1 MPLADEREENEQEIR
16 YTAMGKEELVMNNPL
31 RALGL
36 EEKAKEDTQSMGLVM
51 SRAGLGKTAIL
62 VQIALDSM
70 MRGNKV
76 LHVSIGETID
86 KAKSWYNDI
95 LSLIT
100 RDKAIE
106 NIHEVISEILH
117 NRMIMTFKE
126 TSFSPAKMEER
137 LNDLVAQ
144 NVYTP
149 QCLIIDGFD
158 FNEDCREALLSL
170 KTFMKAQGLK
180 MTWFSAVCHREDE
193 RTSVDGVQAP
203 CHKVADLFDNVLMI
217 NPENDTI
224 SLDIVKCPSC
234 AVDAGMSL
242 ALDPSTMLIM
252 KA

>member
-1 MPLADEREENEQEIR
+1 
-16 YTAMGKEELVMNNPL
+16 MGKEELVLNNPL

-36 EEKAKEDTQSMGLVM
+36 EEKAEGNGQSMGLVM

-76 LHVSIGETID
+76 LHISIGESID

-100 RDKAIE
+100 KGKNIE
-106 NIHEVISEILH
+106 NVHEVISEILH

-126 TSFSPAKMEER
+126 ASFNQAKLEER
-137 LNDLVAQ
+137 LDDMVKQ
-144 NVYTP
+144 SIYKP
-149 QCLIIDGFD
+149 DCLIIDGYD
-158 FNEDCREALLSL
+158 FKETSRDALVGLRR
-170 KTFMKAQGLK
+170 FMKEQGLK
-180 MTWFSAVCHREDE
+180 MVWFSAVSHREDS
-193 RTSVDGVQAP
+193 RVSADGVPAP
-203 CHKVADLFDNVLMI
+203 CHEIDDLFETVLTIKPDNQNI
-217 NPENDTI
+217 Y
-224 SLDIVKCPSC
+224 LDIVKCASC
-234 AVDAGMSL
+234 AVKAGLTL

>member
-1 MPLADEREENEQEIR
+1 
-16 YTAMGKEELVMNNPL
+16 MGKEELVLNNPL

-36 EEKAKEDTQSMGLVM
+36 EEKVKGDNQILGLVM

-76 LHVSIGETID
+76 LHVSIGESID

-100 RDKAIE
+100 KGKEIE

-126 TSFSPAKMEER
+126 SSFSQAKLEER
-137 LNDLVAQ
+137 LDDMVKQ
-144 NVYTP
+144 NIYKP
-149 QCLIIDGFD
+149 ECLIIDGYD
-158 FNEDCREALLSL
+158 FNDTSREALEGL
-170 KTFMKAQGLK
+170 KKFMKEQGLK
-180 MTWFSAVCHREDE
+180 MVWFSAVNHRDDP
-193 RTSVDGVQAP
+193 RVSADGVPAP
-203 CHKVADLFDNVLMI
+203 CHQIDDLFDTVLMI
-217 NPENDTI
+217 KPENENMF
-224 SLDIVKCPSC
+224 LDIIKCGSC
-234 AVDAGMSL
+234 AVKAGMTL

>member
-1 MPLADEREENEQEIR
+1 
-16 YTAMGKEELVMNNPL
+16 MGKEELVLNNPL

-36 EEKAKEDTQSMGLVM
+36 EEKVKGDTQSLGLVM
-51 SRAGLGKTAIL
+51 ARAGLGKTAIL

-76 LHVSIGETID
+76 LHVSIGESIE

-100 RDKAIE
+100 KDQDID

-126 TSFSPAKMEER
+126 TSFSQAKLEER
-137 LNDLVAQ
+137 LNDLIKQ
-144 NVYTP
+144 NIYKP
-149 QCLIIDGFD
+149 ECLIIDGFE
-158 FNEDCREALLSL
+158 FNDNSREALAGL
-170 KTFMKAQGLK
+170 KDFMKEEGLK
-180 MTWFSAVCHREDE
+180 MTWFSAVCHRDDE
-193 RTSVDGVQAP
+193 RKSADGVYAP
-203 CHKVADLFDNVLMI
+203 CHEVADLFETVLMI
-217 NPENDTI
+217 KPDDENM
-224 SLDIVKCPSC
+224 SLDIIKCASC